1 MKKILLTTLNSK
13 YVHMNLAIRYLY
25 EAAAEFRDSLELR
38 EFTIN
43 NEEDYVFTELVGGGY
58 DLICFSCYI
67 WNIRPI
73 LTLAENLKKALPD
86 LKIVLGGPEV
96 SYDRDA
102 LLKEQPWVDGILV
115 GEGEKTFPILCRE
128 FLEKG
133 LVATNQGMDI
143 LEPEAIPFPY
153 QTLAPEPDKT
163 VYYESSRGCPFRCSY
178 CLSSE
183 AQPMR
188 AWPLTRVFRELD
200 YFLEQ
205 GVRQVKFID
214 RTFNWKEDRCRTLLQ
229 YLLERDN
236 GITNFH
242 FEMCAE
248 LLTDGIL
255 EDLSRA
261 RPGQF
266 QLEIGIQSTNRP
278 TLEAVNRRGD
288 IRLAGD
294 RIRRALAPGNVH
306 IHLDLIAGLPYE
318 SYANFANS
326 FRETYALCP
335 DALQLGFLKVLKGTS
350 IRGGSGAYGY
360 TFRSQPPYEVI
371 SSNWLS
377 SGELVRLKQ
386 VERVLDLY
394 YNKGGFRQTLDRLI
408 AKEGDSFR
416 FYEEL
421 ANYYHRKGHQHRS
434 HKKEDLYRI
443 LLGFGLEKG
452 LEDEAARA
460 GAAMEAE
467 ESLKNLLRLDMQ
479 NTLNPEAIKNFER
492 KGFTPL

>member
-1 MKKILLTTLNSK
+1 MRKILLTTLNSK
-13 YVHMNLAIRYLY
+13 YVHMNLALRYLY
-25 EAAAEFRDSLELR
+25 EAAAVFQDSLALR

-43 NEEDYVFTELVGGGY
+43 NEEDYVFTELAGGGY

-73 LTLAENLKKALPD
+73 LILAENLKKALPE

-96 SYDRDA
+96 SYDGEA
-102 LLKEQPWVDGILV
+102 LLGENPWVDGILV

-128 FLEKG
+128 FLENG
-133 LVATNQGMDI
+133 VVVTNQEMAVP
-143 LEPEAIPFPY
+143 EPEEIPFPY
-153 QTLAPEPDKT
+153 ASLPPEPDKT

-183 AQPMR
+183 AQPLR
-188 AWPLTRVFRELD
+188 AWPLSRVFSELD

-214 RTFNWKEDRCRTLLQ
+214 RTFNWKEDRCRTILQ
-229 YLLERDN
+229 YLMERDN

-261 RPGQF
+261 RPRQF
-266 QLEIGIQSTNRP
+266 QLEIGIQSTNQP
-278 TLEAVNRRGD
+278 TLDAVNRRGD
-288 IRLAGD
+288 ILLAGD
-294 RIRRALAPGNVH
+294 RIRRVLDPGNVH

-318 SYANFANS
+318 GYDEFARS
-326 FRETYALCP
+326 FRETYALRP
-335 DALQLGFLKVLKGTS
+335 DALQLGFLKVLKGTA
-350 IRGGSGAYGY
+350 IRGRSREYGY
-360 TFRSQPPYEVI
+360 AYRSQPPYEVI
-371 SSNWLS
+371 SSNWLRA
-377 SGELVRLKQ
+377 GELVKLKQ
-386 VERVLDLY
+386 MERVLDLY
-394 YNKGGFRQTLDRLI
+394 YNKGGFRETLEYLVE
-408 AKEGDSFR
+408 KTGDPFLL
-416 FYEEL
+416 YEKL
-421 ANYYHRKGHQHRS
+421 ADYYHRKGHQHRS

-452 LEDEAARA
+452 LKEGDSE
-460 GAAMEAE
+460 GE
-467 ESLKNLLRLDMQ
+467 ETLTQLLRLDMQ
-479 NTLNPEAIKNFER
+479 HTLNPEAIKNFER

>member
-13 YVHMNLAIRYLY
+13 YVHMNLALRYLY
-25 EAAAEFRDSLELR
+25 EAASEFRDSLELR

-43 NEEDYVFTELVGGGY
+43 NEEDYVFTELAGGGY
-58 DLICFSCYI
+58 DMICFSCYI

-73 LTLAENLKKALPD
+73 LALTENLKKASPD

-96 SYDRDA
+96 SYDGEA
-102 LLKEQPWVDGILV
+102 LLKENPWVDGILV

-133 LVATNQGMDI
+133 VVVTNQEMAVP
-143 LEPEAIPFPY
+143 EPEEIPFPY
-153 QTLAPEPDKT
+153 QTLPPEPDKT

-188 AWPLTRVFRELD
+188 AWPLSRVFSELE
-200 YFLEQ
+200 YFLKR

-214 RTFNWKEDRCRTLLQ
+214 RTFNWKEDRCRAILQ

-242 FEMCAE
+242 FEMCGE

-255 EDLSRA
+255 EDLSQA

-288 IRLAGD
+288 ILLAGD
-294 RIRRALAPGNVH
+294 RIRQVMAPGNVH

-318 SYANFANS
+318 GYDEFARS
-326 FRETYALCP
+326 FRETYALRP
-335 DALQLGFLKVLKGTS
+335 HALQLGFLKVLKGTT
-350 IRGGSGAYGY
+350 IRDRWEEYGY
-360 TFRSQPPYEVI
+360 AYRSHPPYQVI

-377 SGELVRLKQ
+377 AAELVKLKQ
-386 VERVLDLY
+386 MERILDLY
-394 YNKGGFRQTLDRLI
+394 YNKGGFRETLEHLI
-408 AKEGDSFR
+408 NQEEDSFR
-416 FYEEL
+416 FYEKL
-421 ANYYHRKGHQHRS
+421 AEYYHRKGHQHRS

-443 LLGFGLEKG
+443 LLGFGLEKS
-452 LEDEAARA
+452 LKE
-460 GAAMEAE
+460 GASEAE
-467 ESLKNLLRLDMQ
+467 KTLTQLLRLDMQ
-479 NTLNPEAIKNFER
+479 HTLNPEAIKNFER

>member
-13 YVHMNLAIRYLY
+13 YVHMNLALRYLY
-25 EAAAEFRDSLELR
+25 EAAAGFRDSLELR

-43 NEEDYVFTELVGGGY
+43 NEEDYVFTELVGGSY

-73 LTLAENLKKALPD
+73 LILAENLKKALPH

-96 SYDRDA
+96 SYDGEA
-102 LLKEQPWVDGILV
+102 LLRENPWVDGILV

-133 LVATNQGMDI
+133 VVVTNQEMAVP
-143 LEPEAIPFPY
+143 EPEEIPFPY
-153 QTLAPEPDKT
+153 ASLPPEPDKT

-188 AWPLTRVFRELD
+188 AWPLPRLFSELD
-200 YFLEQ
+200 YFLKR

-214 RTFNWKEDRCRTLLQ
+214 RTFNWKEDRCRAILQ

-242 FEMCAE
+242 FEMCGE

-255 EDLSRA
+255 EDLSQA

-278 TLEAVNRRGD
+278 TLDAVNRRGD
-288 IRLAGD
+288 ILLAGD
-294 RIRRALAPGNVH
+294 RICRVLAPGNVH

-318 SYANFANS
+318 GYDEFARS
-326 FRETYALCP
+326 FRETYALRP
-335 DALQLGFLKVLKGTS
+335 DALQLGFLKVLKGTAILGKS
-350 IRGGSGAYGY
+350 REYGY
-360 TFRSQPPYEVI
+360 AYRSQPPYEVI
-371 SSNWLS
+371 SSNWL
-377 SGELVRLKQ
+377 GATELVQLKQ

-394 YNKGGFRQTLDRLI
+394 YNKGGFREALEHLI
-408 AKEGDSFR
+408 EETGDPFLL
-416 FYEEL
+416 YEEL
-421 ANYYHRKGHQHRS
+421 AGYYHRQGHQHRS

-452 LEDEAARA
+452 RKEGVPET
-460 GAAMEAE
+460 E
-467 ESLKNLLRLDMQ
+467 ETLKQLLRLDMQ
-479 NTLNPEAIKNFER
+479 HTLNPEAIKNFER

>member
-13 YVHMNLAIRYLY
+13 YVHMNLALRYLY
-25 EAAAEFRDSLELR
+25 EAAAEFRESLGLR

-43 NEEDYVFTELVGGGY
+43 NEEDYVFTELAGGGY

-73 LTLAENLKKALPD
+73 LILAENLKKAQPD

-96 SYDRDA
+96 SYDGEA
-102 LLKEQPWVDGILV
+102 LLKENPWVDGILV
-115 GEGEKTFPILCRE
+115 GEGEKNFPILCRE
-128 FLEKG
+128 FLENG
-133 LVATNQGMDI
+133 VVVTNQEMAVP
-143 LEPEAIPFPY
+143 EPEEIPFPY
-153 QTLAPEPDKT
+153 ATLPPEPDKT

-188 AWPLTRVFRELD
+188 AWPLFRVFSELD
-200 YFLEQ
+200 YFLER

-214 RTFNWKEDRCRTLLQ
+214 RTFNWKEDRCRAILQ

-242 FEMCAE
+242 FEMCGE

-255 EDLSRA
+255 DDLSRA

-266 QLEIGIQSTNRP
+266 QLEIGIQSTNQP
-278 TLEAVNRRGD
+278 TLDAVNRRGD
-288 IRLAGD
+288 ILLAGD
-294 RIRRALAPGNVH
+294 RIRRVLAPGNVH

-318 SYANFANS
+318 GYDEFARS
-326 FRETYALCP
+326 FRETYALRP
-335 DALQLGFLKVLKGTS
+335 DALQLGFLKVLKGTA
-350 IRGGSGAYGY
+350 IRGRSREYGY
-360 TFRSQPPYEVI
+360 AYRSQPPYEVI

-377 SGELVRLKQ
+377 AAELVKLKQ

-394 YNKGGFRQTLDRLI
+394 YNKGGFRETLEHLI
-408 AKEGDSFR
+408 EKTGDPFLL
-416 FYEEL
+416 YEEL
-421 ANYYHRKGHQHRS
+421 AGYYHRQGHQHRS

-443 LLGFGLEKG
+443 LLGFGLEKS
-452 LEDEAARA
+452 LKE
-460 GAAMEAE
+460 GASEAE
-467 ESLKNLLRLDMQ
+467 KALTQLLRLDMQ
-479 NTLNPEAIKNFER
+479 HTLNPEAIKNFER

>member
-13 YVHMNLAIRYLY
+13 YVHMNLALRYLY
-25 EAAAEFRDSLELR
+25 EGAAGFRDSLVLR

-43 NEEDYVFTELVGGGY
+43 NEEDYVFTELAGGGY

-96 SYDRDA
+96 SYDRGT
-102 LLKEQPWVDGILV
+102 LLAENPWVDGILV

-128 FLEKG
+128 FLAKG
-133 LVATNQGMDI
+133 VVVTNQGMDVP
-143 LEPEAIPFPY
+143 EPEEIPFPY
-153 QTLAPEPDKT
+153 ASLPPEPDKT

-188 AWPLTRVFRELD
+188 AWPLSRVFSELD

-214 RTFNWKEDRCRTLLQ
+214 RTFNWKEDRCRAILQ

-248 LLTDGIL
+248 LLTDSIL

-288 IRLAGD
+288 ILLAGD
-294 RIRRALAPGNVH
+294 RIRRVLAPGNVH

-318 SYANFANS
+318 GYDDFARS
-326 FRETYALCP
+326 FRETYDLRP
-335 DALQLGFLKVLKGTS
+335 DALQLGFLKVLKGTV
-350 IRGGSGAYGY
+350 IRGRSDEYGY
-360 TFRSQPPYEVI
+360 AYRSQPPYEVI

-377 SGELVRLKQ
+377 AAELVKLKQ

-394 YNKGGFRQTLDRLI
+394 YNKGGFRETLEYLI
-408 AKEGDSFR
+408 EKTGDSFLL
-416 FYEEL
+416 YEEL
-421 ANYYHRKGHQHRS
+421 ADYYHRKGHQHRS

-443 LLGFGLEKG
+443 LLGFGGEP
-452 LEDEAARA
+452 
-460 GAAMEAE
+460 
-467 ESLKNLLRLDMQ
+467 LKPLLRLDMQ
-479 NTLNPEAIKNFER
+479 HTLNPEAIKNFER